1 MKETRIKKI
10 FDILTS
16 DEKNFTSKEIAHIL
30 QVSSRTVR
38 NDINELNEIFDSNGA
53 IIESKSGIGFKFVI
67 NDLDK
72 FENFLKNK
80 WRKFAF
86 LEDSFSN
93 PEYRKKYILQT
104 FLLQNDFI
112 KVDDVLQ
119 EMFIS
124 RTVFNED
131 FKIVKLI
138 LNEYNLEFET
148 KPYKGIKIVGS
159 EIDRRKCLAEYVMEQ
174 PVYAASSIDFNLN
187 SNKMLLDDI
196 KLTLS
201 ESFDKYSYSL
211 THLAYQNLLIHLYVS
226 IKRIGLGH
234 SVEFDEENLQEL
246 KNTSEFKVANEISKE
261 LALKFFTEFSDGEIA
276 YIATHL
282 ISKQANKSHSYE
294 SVDSEVS
301 EILENSFAEIYRRY
315 GIEFNTNLDLLVSL
329 SLHISPLLERL
340 KFKLFMKNPIL
351 ENIKAYVLPYDFA
364 IITASYIKQKY
375 GSELSE
381 DEIGYIALHYSTA
394 LGKRIQKVKKKII
407 IVCGSGKAIS
417 NLMLQRFEKTF
428 EDSIEFIETCD
439 VMSIYEKD
447 LEQYDLIVTS
457 VPIQIIT
464 EVPIVE
470 VGVFLNSKDIKSI
483 KPYLVERKL
492 SERIK
497 ELFDE
502 KLFFKDYEATNKES
516 LLKDISSK
524 IKEEIDV
531 YGDLYSAIME
541 REFLAPTEF
550 ENLVAIPH
558 PLHIV
563 SKKTVVSVIS
573 LKEKI
578 VWHKKEVQLIILLV
592 LGSDEPEELQDFYQL
607 MGDLLTE
614 KLTVDRALKCKD
626 LNGFIDLLLEGSE
639 IGD

>member
-1 MKETRIKKI
+1 
-10 FDILTS
+10 
-16 DEKNFTSKEIAHIL
+16 
-30 QVSSRTVR
+30 
-38 NDINELNEIFDSNGA
+38 
-53 IIESKSGIGFKFVI
+53 
-67 NDLDK
+67 
-72 FENFLKNK
+72 
-80 WRKFAF
+80 
-86 LEDSFSN
+86 
-93 PEYRKKYILQT
+93 
-104 FLLQNDFI
+104 
-112 KVDDVLQ
+112 
-119 EMFIS
+119 
-124 RTVFNED
+124 
-131 FKIVKLI
+131 
-138 LNEYNLEFET
+138 
-148 KPYKGIKIVGS
+148 
-159 EIDRRKCLAEYVMEQ
+159 
-174 PVYAASSIDFNLN
+174 
-187 SNKMLLDDI
+187 
-196 KLTLS
+196 
-201 ESFDKYSYSL
+201 
-211 THLAYQNLLIHLYVS
+211 
-226 IKRIGLGH
+226 
-234 SVEFDEENLQEL
+234 
-246 KNTSEFKVANEISKE
+246 
-261 LALKFFTEFSDGEIA
+261 
-276 YIATHL
+276 
-282 ISKQANKSHSYE
+282 
-294 SVDSEVS
+294 
-301 EILENSFAEIYRRY
+301 
-315 GIEFNTNLDLLVSL
+315 
-329 SLHISPLLERL
+329 
-340 KFKLFMKNPIL
+340 
-351 ENIKAYVLPYDFA
+351 
-364 IITASYIKQKY
+364 
-375 GSELSE
+375 
-381 DEIGYIALHYSTA
+381 
-394 LGKRIQKVKKKII
+394 
-407 IVCGSGKAIS
+407 
-417 NLMLQRFEKTF
+417 MLQRFEKTF

-541 REFLAPTEF
+541 RKFLAPTEF